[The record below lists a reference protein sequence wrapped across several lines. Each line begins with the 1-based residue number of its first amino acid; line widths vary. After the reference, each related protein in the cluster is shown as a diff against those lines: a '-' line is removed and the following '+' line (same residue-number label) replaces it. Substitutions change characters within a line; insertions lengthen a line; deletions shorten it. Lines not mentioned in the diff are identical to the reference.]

1 MSHGGSALFI
11 NSWGEGSAPFN
22 KCEILKTQT
31 NTLFPA
37 WPWVLDILRRNSSI
51 KWLYQSTQQSSGK
64 KQPNQWSCSK
74 ILLQGKIW
82 EGQKLLEMIFA
93 ATSGDLL
100 SAAGDSGWVW
110 LSAAADLVQQA
121 LTKCEQSTE
130 LSLFI
135 SEGHQRIYISGTAT
149 PKNLNN

>member
-93 ATSGDLL
+93 AARGICSALL
-100 SAAGDSGWVW
+100 VIQAECGSQQLQTWGNELWPSASKA
-110 LSAAADLVQQA
+110 LSSHSSFQRGTRGFIFQVQ
-121 LTKCEQSTE
+121 L
-130 LSLFI
+130 
-135 SEGHQRIYISGTAT
+135 HQKI
-149 PKNLNN
+149 